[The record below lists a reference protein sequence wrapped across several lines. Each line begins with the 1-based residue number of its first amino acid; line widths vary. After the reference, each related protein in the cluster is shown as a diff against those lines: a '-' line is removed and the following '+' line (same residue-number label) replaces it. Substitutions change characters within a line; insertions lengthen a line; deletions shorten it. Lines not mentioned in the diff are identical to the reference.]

1 MIEKAYRLVNL
12 TKGGWN
18 MNWKFE
24 SKSMDEV
31 FETLEERYGEN
42 WDDAY
47 SIKTEYHRGRFFLQ
61 LSGSLSKK

>member
-1 MIEKAYRLVNL
+1 
-12 TKGGWN
+12 

-31 FETLEERYGEN
+31 FETLEERFGEN